1 MTRAGI
7 RFSVDLIGAT
17 GPVLFELHRLCD
29 GFVRVGSTARERG
42 EGVLRLAML
51 RFPGAQPKVARLVTA
66 EIADRTLSAATQSA
80 LQLPLCPT
88 FELCLG
94 ADSHVLTSEAH
105 VVERFN
111 IGSPSERLALLARL
125 ATLARTD
132 ARRPVP
138 GDVFAS
144 VPLYARVAAVQRAF
158 APRLT
163 ESDLADRIG
172 IDVST
177 LRRWFARIGVVRP
190 GRFLQWVRLHDAAIR
205 LTQAGESFATVAQA
219 YGYSTPSNLR
229 RSLSTLADVS
239 VAELL
244 QPDGQTRFLRRIL
257 SALQPRDQKRASARD
272 RELAWH
278 KKNPHTSA

>member
-1 MTRAGI
+1 MTRTGV

-29 GFVRVGSTARERG
+29 GFVRVGSTSRERD
-42 EGVLRLAML
+42 EGVLLLAML
-51 RFPGAQPKVARLVTA
+51 RFAGAQPTDARRVTA
-66 EIADRTLSAATQSA
+66 ELADRTRSAAMQSA
-80 LQLPLCPT
+80 WQLSRCPT

-94 ADSHVLTSEAH
+94 ADSHALTSEAH

-125 ATLARTD
+125 ATLAGID
-132 ARRPVP
+132 ARRQVP
-138 GDVFAS
+138 GDVFVS
-144 VPLYARVAAVQRAF
+144 VQLYARVAAVQRAF

-163 ESDLADRIG
+163 EADLAARIG

-177 LRRWFARIGVVRP
+177 LRRWFARIGDVRP

-205 LTQAGESFATVAQA
+205 LTQAGESVETVAQA
-219 YGYSTPSNLR
+219 YGYSTASNLR
-229 RSLSTLADVS
+229 RSLNTLADVS
-239 VAELL
+239 MAELL
-244 QPDGQTRFLRRIL
+244 QPDGQTRFLRRLL

-278 KKNPHTSA
+278 KQNPHTSA